1 VTEELVVQFS
11 EMVELAA
18 AAVHTVTIVSQL
30 FPGRVTRL
38 QLEVQGKQV
47 RWVH

>member
-1 VTEELVVQFS
+1 
-11 EMVELAA
+11 M
-18 AAVHTVTIVSQL
+18 AAVVVVVVHMGMIVSQL